1 MHRCLRSSARACA
14 RLQPA
19 AVDDKLAALAAGQ
32 GGPFTR
38 AQAIAA
44 RYRADQIRALL
55 RGEWRLLER
64 GVYVDR
70 QLWDA
75 ASEAG
80 KHVLQAAAKILASG
94 LSPVASR
101 RTGALVHQLPLLG
114 KPPKAP
120 QLVRAPRRARDRS
133 ESAALQVTPLDVSE
147 RVVVNGVPVTSLPRT
162 ACDVA
167 RTTSFREGVVVADAV
182 LRRRVPPAEMAAAV
196 ERCGGWPGG
205 PRARRVVRFA
215 DGRAD
220 GPLESITRVAYALEG
235 LPRPETQ
242 VEVWSPEG
250 DFLGLVDF
258 LWREQRVV
266 GEADGLGKY
275 DAPFALQKEKLR
287 EEGLRGCGLEVV
299 RNVWDD
305 VWTAPSR
312 ARLAARV
319 RQAFGFAA
327 RHPEVPGVRF
337 RTPSLDELL
346 TPPWDRPY

>member
-1 MHRCLRSSARACA
+1 MR
-14 RLQPA
+14 
-19 AVDDKLAALAAGQ
+19 DELAALAAGQ

-38 AQAIAA
+38 AQAVEAG
-44 RYRADQIRALL
+44 YRGDEIRALL
-55 RGEWRLLER
+55 RSEWLLLER
-64 GVYVDR
+64 GVYVER
-70 QLWDA
+70 ALWDGG
-75 ASEAG
+75 STTDQ
-80 KHVLQAAAKILASG
+80 HVLQTAAKILASG
-94 LSPVASR
+94 RSPVASR
-101 RTGALVHQLPLLG
+101 RTAALVHGLPLLG

-120 QLVRAPRRARDRS
+120 QLARAPRRPRDRS
-133 ESAALQVTPLDVSE
+133 ESSALQVTPLDPSE
-147 RVVVNGVPVTSLPRT
+147 RVVVNGVPVTSLART

-167 RTTSFREGVVVADAV
+167 RTTAFRDGVVVADAV
-182 LRRRVPPAEMAAAV
+182 LRRRVPPPELAAAAL
-196 ERCGGWPGG
+196 RCAGWPGA
-205 PRARRVVRFA
+205 PRADRVVRFA

-220 GPLESITRVAYALEG
+220 GPLESITRVAYASEG

-242 VEVWSPEG
+242 VEVWSPQG

-275 DAPFALQKEKLR
+275 AAPFALQKEKLR
-287 EEGLRGCGLEVV
+287 EEGLRACGLEVV

-305 VWTAPSR
+305 VWTPPAR
-312 ARLAARV
+312 GRLATRV

-337 RTPSLDELL
+337 RTPTLDELL